1 MKEKKIFTVIYLLLL
16 VSVVGNV
23 IFFVNWLGS
32 HSNQEKRNQ
41 EQTELVTTLEEENT
55 QLKSRIDELL
65 TSESE
70 SDSSSGEENAQ
81 VTEPVEEGE
90 TTVGLPGSNE
100 KQVAFLE
107 EFARLQFGM
116 GADQRAEN
124 LAQLRTIMS
133 AEAFQEMNGSADD
146 IPSAIGYTIEVEE
159 TEIYRQLNI
168 ENTNEYLIVV
178 HQKTKTDQENA
189 TAVQSRL
196 YYRVTLGNTAEGTLM
211 VGEVSALMP
220 YQ

>member
-41 EQTELVTTLEEENT
+41 EQAELVTVLEEENT

-70 SDSSSGEENAQ
+70 SDSSSGEENTQA
-81 VTEPVEEGE
+81 TKSVEEGE
-90 TTVGLPGSNE
+90 TTDGLPGSNE

-116 GADQRAEN
+116 GTDQRAEN
-124 LAQLRTIMS
+124 LAQLGTLMS
-133 AEAFQEMNGSADD
+133 AEAFQEMNGSADV

-159 TEIYRQLNI
+159 TEIYRQLDT

-211 VGEVSALMP
+211 VDEVSALMP

>member
-23 IFFVNWLGS
+23 MFFVNWLGS
-32 HSNQEKRNQ
+32 HSKQEKKSQ
-41 EQTELVTTLEEENT
+41 EQAELVMTLEEENT

-65 TSESE
+65 TTESE
-70 SDSSSGEENAQ
+70 ADSSFGEENTQ
-81 VTEPVEEGE
+81 VTDPGEEEATVE
-90 TTVGLPGSNE
+90 LPESNE

-124 LAQLRTIMS
+124 LAQLGTLMS
-133 AEAFQEMNGSADD
+133 AEAFQEMNGSADV
-146 IPSAIGYTIEVEE
+146 IPSAIGYTNEVEE
-159 TEIYRQLNI
+159 TEIYRQLDT

-178 HQKTKTDQENA
+178 HQKTKTDQETA

-211 VGEVSALMP
+211 VDEVSALMP

>member
-23 IFFVNWLGS
+23 MFFVNWLGS
-32 HSNQEKRNQ
+32 HSKQEKKSQ

-70 SDSSSGEENAQ
+70 SDSSSGEEHTQA
-81 VTEPVEEGE
+81 TEPVEEGE
-90 TTVGLPGSNE
+90 TTVGLPESNE
-100 KQVAFLE
+100 KQLVFLE

-124 LAQLRTIMS
+124 LAQLGTLMS
-133 AEAFQEMNGSADD
+133 AEACQEMNDSADV
-146 IPSAIGYTIEVEE
+146 IPPAVGYTIEVEE
-159 TEIYRQLNI
+159 TEIYRQLDT

-211 VGEVSALMP
+211 VDEVSALMP

>member
-1 MKEKKIFTVIYLLLL
+1 MQEKKLFTVLYLLLL

-41 EQTELVTTLEEENT
+41 EQAELVTALEEENT

-70 SDSSSGEENAQ
+70 SEASSGEETSQ
-81 VTEPVEEGE
+81 VMESVEEGE
-90 TTVGLPGSNE
+90 QTVAFADSNE

-107 EFARLQFGM
+107 GFARLQFGM

-124 LAQLRTIMS
+124 LAQLGTLMS
-133 AEAFQEMNGSADD
+133 AEAFQEMNGSADVV
-146 IPSAIGYTIEVEE
+146 PSAIGYTIEVEA
-159 TEIYRQLNI
+159 TEIYRQLAT

-196 YYRVTLGNTAEGTLM
+196 YYRVTFGNTAEGTLM
-211 VGEVSALMP
+211 VDEVSALMP

>member
-41 EQTELVTTLEEENT
+41 EQAELVTALEEENT

-70 SDSSSGEENAQ
+70 SDSSSGEENTQA
-81 VTEPVEEGE
+81 TDPGEEGE

-116 GADQRAEN
+116 GTDQRAEN
-124 LAQLRTIMS
+124 LAQLGTLMS
-133 AEAFQEMNGSADD
+133 AEAFQEMNGSADV

-211 VGEVSALMP
+211 VDEVSALMP

>member
-1 MKEKKIFTVIYLLLL
+1 MKEKKIFTVLYLLLL

-41 EQTELVTTLEEENT
+41 EQAELVTALEEENT

-70 SDSSSGEENAQ
+70 SEASSGEETSQAM
-81 VTEPVEEGE
+81 ESVEEGE
-90 TTVGLPGSNE
+90 QTVAFADSNE

-107 EFARLQFGM
+107 GFARLQFGM
-116 GADQRAEN
+116 GADQRAGN
-124 LAQLRTIMS
+124 LAQLGTLMS
-133 AEAFQEMNGSADD
+133 AEAFQEMNGSADV

-159 TEIYRQLNI
+159 TEIYRQLDT

-211 VGEVSALMP
+211 VDEVSALMP